1 MTACVNKKSKR
12 VAAVVTASLVG
23 ALSIGAPAV
32 ALAANNTSIDLLAT
46 DSSAFAKGTVSYKY
60 GMKPGADFTYTGYD
74 QGLVPS
80 KVEVYNGDTVF
91 PQPRP
96 ASGSEE
102 VGKSYFYYVQV
113 DESGSKVDGVKIKN
127 AKGKLVDLKGT
138 SVKDAKGN
146 YVRPSAKGKYAVVLA
161 NCTAKNQFDLVS
173 VADTFTIT
181 GQSLDG
187 AVLYEGDDMADTD
200 FGFSGAAQSDY
211 ADTYLKTLNIA
222 LDGVQLD
229 ETDEVTLS
237 IYAKGGSNALSH
249 DVLEIGKTYVVKVD
263 GVKGSRFEGQ
273 SVQREF
279 VYGKLDL
286 AKASIV
292 TDVFTTNAPD
302 KDSTFVQLVDSLNGF
317 PCDGQGSVTDH
328 VSDKVFDQVDVS
340 FVSGPSGSISGG
352 NGVYTYK
359 LAAKP
364 TATHVSGEA
373 TIEVHKADIE
383 ATVDFNNIDSVDASG
398 ETANSFIVDLSQ
410 ADPDHVDLSDIKV
423 FAGKDQL
430 KAADYTVTVTDA
442 SGKEVA
448 ADALKTP
455 GTYTVTVVCDTE
467 LDNGNTV
474 YGTAS
479 ATVKVLHKV
488 VKASDVF
495 FSYNK
500 QNVVGSKAVE
510 YTGEDFSKAFSFKVT
525 SGSAELVQGT
535 DFDVVISKLQADGK
549 KVVVDKVVDAGEYT
563 ISVVGKTVVFDND
576 SKVVTFKFVVDPV
589 TKQGVFDLTNV
600 AKYDAEALL
609 KISGLLKGYTT
620 TDNHGNPTDAFLYL
634 PATGS
639 VISPEFSFVDAN
651 GDVTVLPADA
661 IEVEYRINNKV
672 VDLKDASDAYVA
684 RIVSKSESS
693 NYEIDYKFTNL
704 KVSESKV
711 FSDVQTSDWFYNA
724 VFNAKKLGYIAGIG
738 DGSLFAPNADIKR
751 GDVAVV
757 LFRMANGEAYGDE
770 DFSFDVNQGFLTGFS
785 DVDGHAYYAKAIAW
799 AAKAGVVNGYAD
811 GTFRAEKNITSEEFA
826 AMLSNFAKL
835 KGEDISVEDA
845 DAVLAAYPDG
855 SAVSAWA
862 KPAVAWAVEN
872 GVMGN
877 GAKLDATSNISRA
890 RVAAMAVNYQPDGVE
905 DLIKPSK

>member
-32 ALAANNTSIDLLAT
+32 ALAANDTSIDLLAT

-96 ASGSEE
+96 ASGKEE

-113 DESGSKVDGVKIKN
+113 DDKGKKVDGVKIKN
-127 AKGKLVDLKGT
+127 AKGKLVDLVGN

-229 ETDEVTLS
+229 EKDEVSLS
-237 IYAKGGSNALSH
+237 IYAKGGSNALGH

-292 TDVFTTNAPD
+292 ADVFTANAPD
-302 KDSTFVQLVDSLNGF
+302 KDSTFDQLVDSLNGF

-383 ATVDFNNIDSVDASG
+383 ATVDFNNIDSVTASD

-423 FAGKDQL
+423 TANNDQL
-430 KAADYTVTVTDA
+430 KAADYTVTVKDA

-467 LDNGNTV
+467 LDNGKTV

-500 QNVVGSKAVE
+500 QNVVESKAVE
-510 YTGEDFSKAFSFKVT
+510 YTGEDFSKSFSFKVT

-535 DFDVVISKLQADGK
+535 DYDVVISKLQADGK

-563 ISVVGKTVVFDND
+563 ISVVGKTVAFDNGA
-576 SKVVTFKFVVDPV
+576 KTVTFGFTVDPV
-589 TKQGVFDLTNV
+589 TLTASIDLSLENPYGVNDDVLEISDLLTAYKAGQNQNVFD
-600 AKYDAEALL
+600 Y
-609 KISGLLKGYTT
+609 
-620 TDNHGNPTDAFLYL
+620 HYL

-639 VISPEFSFVDAN
+639 VISPKFTYTDVNKNVVELPVDA
-651 GDVTVLPADA
+651 V
-661 IEVEYRINNKV
+661 EVEYRDANNKV
-672 VDLKDASDAYVA
+672 VDLKDAGLYTA
-684 RIVSKSESS
+684 RVVSKSEAS
-693 NYEIDYKFTNL
+693 NYLVNYKFTNL

-770 DFSFDVNQGFLTGFS
+770 DFSFDVDHGFLTGFS